1 MSADL
6 DRAIDAVTEALA
18 ALRAEPGSAEVRD
31 AVDRANDAVDALSP
45 NVTTEVLHRL
55 VVSIADCHRNGVPNS
70 PRLAVCRR
78 STLVALRLDPRWTRP
93 TSSHRRPVPRPVH

>member
-1 MSADL
+1 MSTDL

-18 ALRAEPGSAEVRD
+18 ALRAEPGSVEVRD
-31 AVDRANDAVDALSP
+31 AVERANDAVDALSP

-55 VVSIADCHRNGVPNS
+55 VVSIADCHRNGVSTS

-93 TSSHRRPVPRPVH
+93 TSSHHRPVPQPVH

>member
-1 MSADL
+1 MFAEL
-6 DRAIDAVTEALA
+6 NHAIDVVTEALA
-18 ALRAEPGSAEVRD
+18 ALRAEPGSAAVRD
-31 AVDRANDAVDALSP
+31 AVDRANEAVDALAPS
-45 NVTTEVLHRL
+45 VTTEVLRRL

-78 STLVALRLDPRWTRP
+78 STRVALRLDPRWTRP